1 MELIIG
7 NFREDVAFGLHLR
20 WWTLVELDGKAVSGR
35 RSHRSKDTRK
45 EKNANVFQKPRF
57 ILLVW
62 GLCMQLEDEGWDPK
76 N

>member
-1 MELIIG
+1 MELITG

-20 WWTLVELDGKAVSGR
+20 WWTLVESHGKAVSDG
-35 RSHRSKDTRK
+35 RSHGSKDTQK

-62 GLCMQLEDEGWDPK
+62 GLECS
-76 N
+76 